1 VRLVIAPLAALVVLG
16 AATACGE
23 DEASSA
29 DPSALEGT
37 PWVLA
42 SGVDVQGW
50 EDVAPSAMFAEGMVS
65 GSTGCN
71 RFRSSYSVDGDTLEL
86 GEIAMTAMACPPP
99 ADAVE
104 REYVGALESVRAW
117 RAEGDELVL
126 LDGDRADLLTYGAA
140 TPVGSWQ
147 ATAFLQGDAVSSLVA
162 GTEITAS
169 FAEDG
174 SLSGSAGCNTYRTTY
189 TTDRGGIEIEAPAA
203 TKKACAEPEE
213 IMEQEAAFLTA
224 LPTAARYE
232 VAGPTLSLLTAEG
245 TIVATFTRAPEQ

>member
-1 VRLVIAPLAALVVLG
+1 MLTPLGALVVLG

-23 DEASSA
+23 DGASSA

-42 SGVDVQGW
+42 AGVDVDGW
-50 EDVAPSAMFAEGMVS
+50 EDVAPSATFAEGMVT

-71 RFRSSYSVDGDTLEL
+71 RFRGSYTLDGDSLEL
-86 GEIAMTAMACPPP
+86 GEVAMTAMACPPP

-104 REYVGALESVRAW
+104 REYAGALESVRAW
-117 RAEGDELVL
+117 RTEGDELVL
-126 LDGDRADLLTYGAA
+126 LDGDGADLLTFRVA

-147 ATAFLQGDAVSSLVA
+147 ATAFQGDAVSSLVA
-162 GTEITAS
+162 GTEITAD

-245 TIVATFTRAPEQ
+245 TIVATFTRAPER

>member
-23 DEASSA
+23 EEASPA

-42 SGVDVQGW
+42 SGIDVEGW
-50 EDVAPSAMFAEGMVS
+50 EDVAPSATFAEGMVS

-71 RFRSSYSVDGDTLEL
+71 RFRGSYTVDGETLEL

-104 REYVGALESVRAW
+104 REYADALESVRAW
-117 RAEGDELVL
+117 RAEEDELVL
-126 LDGDRADLLTYGAA
+126 LDSDGAELLRFRAAI
-140 TPVGSWQ
+140 PVGSWQ
-147 ATAFLQGDAVSSLVA
+147 ATAFLQDDAVASLIA
-162 GTEITAS
+162 GSEITAS

-174 SLSGSAGCNTYRTTY
+174 MLSGSAGCNTYRTTY
-189 TTDRGGIEIEAPAA
+189 TTDRGGIEIDPPAS
-203 TKKACAEPEE
+203 TKKACAEPKG

-224 LPTAARYE
+224 LPTAVRYE
-232 VAGPTLSLLTAEG
+232 VAGPSLELLTDEG